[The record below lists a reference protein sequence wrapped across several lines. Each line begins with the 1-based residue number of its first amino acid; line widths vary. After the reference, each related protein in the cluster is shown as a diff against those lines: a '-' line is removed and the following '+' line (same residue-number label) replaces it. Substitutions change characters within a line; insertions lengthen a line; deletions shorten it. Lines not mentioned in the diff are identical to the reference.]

1 MKEDSA
7 QDFIT
12 EEYLLNMGPQHPAT
26 HGVLRLVLRMDGENI
41 LDLVPDL
48 GYLHRGF
55 EKIAE
60 NRTYKQF
67 LPFTDRLDYLAG
79 MFNNHVYCLA
89 VEKLLKITVPPR
101 AEYIR
106 VLVSE
111 LNRIASH
118 LVWFGPFA
126 MDLGAITPFLYAFRE
141 REMIIDLLESVSGQR
156 LTYSYFRI
164 GGVAQDLPDDFIV
177 QAKAFCEYFKPKVDE
192 YDTLLSKNIIFI
204 KRTKNIGVLPKELAI
219 DYGCSGPVLRGSGV
233 AYDVRKNEPY
243 SVYKDLSFDIP

>member
-67 LPFTDRLDYLAG
+67 LPFTDRLDYLA
-79 MFNNHVYCLA
+79 
-89 VEKLLKITVPPR
+89 
-101 AEYIR
+101 
-106 VLVSE
+106 
-111 LNRIASH
+111 
-118 LVWFGPFA
+118 
-126 MDLGAITPFLYAFRE
+126 
-141 REMIIDLLESVSGQR
+141 
-156 LTYSYFRI
+156 
-164 GGVAQDLPDDFIV
+164 
-177 QAKAFCEYFKPKVDE
+177 
-192 YDTLLSKNIIFI
+192 
-204 KRTKNIGVLPKELAI
+204 
-219 DYGCSGPVLRGSGV
+219 
-233 AYDVRKNEPY
+233 
-243 SVYKDLSFDIP
+243 